1 MNPIQSWRHRRFR
14 TFIAPLFGTIGLLA
28 AVVCARGEAT
38 RAGDGKLDCHVG
50 IYQLRDGGFVDV
62 AAIGD
67 NHLRWR
73 RKDGTTGQLTA
84 DKGGSWT
91 STLGWTDRPDGKR
104 VSFDDC
110 ASERITFDGV
120 PGQRVA
126 LDVTETTF
134 DGAGVR
140 LAGRLVMPKGNG
152 KVPIVVIV
160 HGSEDSSALNSYP
173 IQRQL
178 PTEGV
183 GVFVYDKRGTCAST
197 GVYTQNY
204 LLLANDAIAAVKEAK
219 RLAGNR
225 AGKVGYQG
233 TSQGGWVAPL
243 AAKIDPVDF
252 IIVGYG
258 LAVSPIEEDREAIAL
273 DMTHDGYDAQVMT
286 KAMQV
291 ADAIANIIRSD
302 FRSGFDRLA
311 ALRDQYGGEPWFKHV
326 HGDIAFYLLG
336 TPEAQVREKGPAL
349 LAGIPAD
356 YDPMP
361 VLRNLDIPQLW
372 ILGGED
378 RDAPS
383 AETARRLRE
392 LISHGKPITLAIFPH
407 AEHGIYEFETA
418 PDGKRADTR
427 NSDGYFTMMRD
438 FIVNGK
444 MSGAYGNSTIVTAH
458 AALQHSS
465 SAAPDRRRFDRQ
477 CRRDRRAGSI
487 PPRIPR
493 ANANGNGAPAG
504 ARRRIPH
511 RRVTTGRGD
520 S

>member
-1 MNPIQSWRHRRFR
+1 MNTIQSWRHRRFR
-14 TFIAPLFGTIGLLA
+14 TFIAPMFGVIGLLA
-28 AVVCARGEAT
+28 TVACARAEAA
-38 RAGDGKLDCHVG
+38 RAGDGKPDCHVG
-50 IYQLRDGGFVDV
+50 IYQLRDGGFVD
-62 AAIGD
+62 IGASD
-67 NHLRWR
+67 NDHLRWR
-73 RKDGTTGQLTA
+73 RKDGTTGLLAA
-84 DKGGSWT
+84 DKDGTWT
-91 STLGWTDRPDGKR
+91 STLGWTERPDGKH

-110 ASERITFDGV
+110 STGRIAFDGV

-140 LAGRLVMPKGNG
+140 LAGRLVMPKGHG
-152 KVPIVVIV
+152 KLPIVVIV
-160 HGSEDSSALNSYP
+160 HGSEDSSALNNYP

-178 PTEGV
+178 PTENI
-183 GVFVYDKRGTCAST
+183 GVFVYDKRGTGNST

-273 DMTHDGYDAQVMT
+273 DMTHEGYDAQVMT

-302 FRSGFDRLA
+302 FRAGFDRLA
-311 ALRDQYGGEPWFKHV
+311 ALRDQYGGEAWFKHV
-326 HGDIAFYLLG
+326 HGDIAFYLIEN
-336 TPEAQVREKGPAL
+336 PEAQVREKGPAL

-392 LISHGKPITLAIFPH
+392 LISRGKPITLAVFPH
-407 AEHGIYEFETA
+407 AEHGIYEFEMT
-418 PDGKRADTR
+418 PDGKRVDTR
-427 NSDGYFTMMRD
+427 NSDGYFAMMRD
-438 FIVNGK
+438 LISNGK
-444 MSGAYGNSTIVTAH
+444 VSGAYGNSTIVAAH
-458 AALQHSS
+458 AALPR
-465 SAAPDRRRFDRQ
+465 SASAQP
-477 CRRDRRAGSI
+477 
-487 PPRIPR
+487 
-493 ANANGNGAPAG
+493 
-504 ARRRIPH
+504 
-511 RRVTTGRGD
+511 
-520 S
+520 